1 VSAWL
6 LGVLARYCSLS
17 IREFAGNLRPSPEPS
32 GKIGQ
37 PAVPAFA
44 TINVYS
50 GVPWGDACRTERK
63 SSLSLAPRLREIRA
77 GFEPAFWIAN
87 LTELFE
93 RLAYY
98 ATAAVLAIYL
108 NEQLHFSSQLT
119 GWLIGTF
126 GLVVWFLPILGGTLA
141 DRFGFRRAL
150 MFAYLVMT
158 IGYFLLGSLSAP
170 WMEPLRRALS
180 DKWLVLAI
188 LLVPALGPGVVKPC
202 VAGTTARAS
211 SENVR
216 SLGYSIYYT
225 IVNIGGAL
233 GPIIAWLVRK
243 QLGLGIENVFR
254 VAAASVFL
262 MFWTT
267 LLFYREPVRSGEEKV
282 PSVSAAIRNMV
293 VVLGNGRFITFLLI
307 SSGFYIVFWQE
318 FISAPL
324 FVRKYINPQADVDLL
339 LSVDPI
345 VVICLQILVAY
356 LTRRMP
362 AIRAI
367 ALGFLCT
374 GLSWVILAIHPT
386 VPMVIATFIVL
397 AIGEVIQA
405 SRYYE
410 YISRL
415 APSGQQGVYMGYA
428 FLPVA
433 IGYFIAGGLGG
444 YLLHE
449 FGDVLG
455 RPQQMWWVIAAIG
468 TLTAAL
474 MWLYDRL
481 IQPVEAGSPAG

>member
-1 VSAWL
+1 MS
-6 LGVLARYCSLS
+6 
-17 IREFAGNLRPSPEPS
+17 FAE
-32 GKIGQ
+32 
-37 PAVPAFA
+37 
-44 TINVYS
+44 
-50 GVPWGDACRTERK
+50 
-63 SSLSLAPRLREIRA
+63 RLREIRS
-77 GFEPAFWIAN
+77 GFDPAFWVAN
-87 LTELFE
+87 TTELFE

-108 NEQLHFSSQLT
+108 NEQLHFSTELT

-150 MFAYLVMT
+150 IFAYLIMT
-158 IGYFLLGSLSAP
+158 VGYFLLGSLSAP
-170 WMEPLRRALS
+170 WMQPLRHTLG

-188 LLVPALGPGVVKPC
+188 LMVPALGPGVVKPC

-211 SENVR
+211 DERVR

-225 IVNIGGAL
+225 IVNIGGAI
-233 GPIIAWLVRK
+233 GPMLAFLVRK

-254 VAAASVFL
+254 VSAASVFL
-262 MFWTT
+262 MFWVT
-267 LLFYREPVRSGEEKV
+267 LFFYREPAKAGEQKV
-282 PSVSAAIRNMV
+282 ASISVAIRNMFAI
-293 VVLGNGRFITFLLI
+293 LGNRRFMVFLLI

-324 FVRKYINPQADVDLL
+324 FIRKYINPQANVDLL

-345 VVICLQILVAY
+345 VVICLQIAIAY
-356 LTRRMP
+356 LTREME

-367 ALGFLCT
+367 ALGFLLT
-374 GLSWVILAIHPT
+374 GLSWSLLALHPT
-386 VPMVIATFIVL
+386 IPMVVASFVVL
-397 AIGEVIQA
+397 ALGEVIQA

-449 FGDVLG
+449 FGDVLH
-455 RPQQMWWVIAAIG
+455 RPRAMWTVIIAIG
-468 TLTAAL
+468 VVTAAA
-474 MWLYDRL
+474 MWLYDKMVK
-481 IQPVEAGSPAG
+481 PAEAAGSTP

>member
-1 VSAWL
+1 MF
-6 LGVLARYCSLS
+6 GVAGARGT
-17 IREFAGNLRPSPEPS
+17 F
-32 GKIGQ
+32 
-37 PAVPAFA
+37 
-44 TINVYS
+44 
-50 GVPWGDACRTERK
+50 
-63 SSLSLAPRLREIRA
+63 LSLAPRLREIRA
-77 GFEPAFWIAN
+77 GFERSFWIAN

-150 MFAYLVMT
+150 LFAYLVMT
-158 IGYFLLGSLSAP
+158 VGYFLLGSLSAT
-170 WMEPLRRALS
+170 WMEPLRHALG

-243 QLGLGIENVFR
+243 QLGLGIESVFR

-267 LLFYREPVRSGEEKV
+267 LFFYREPNRSGGEQV
-282 PSVSAAIRNMV
+282 ASVSAAIKNMF
-293 VVLGNGRFITFLLI
+293 VVLGNRRFVVFLLI

-324 FVRKYINPQADVDLL
+324 FVRKYINAQADVDLL

-356 LTRRMP
+356 LTRTMP

-367 ALGFLCT
+367 ALGFLVT
-374 GLSWVILAIHPT
+374 GLSWVLLAIHPT
-386 VPMVIATFIVL
+386 VPMVVASFAVL

-415 APSGQQGVYMGYA
+415 APAGQQGVYMGYA

-449 FGDVLG
+449 FGDVL
-455 RPQQMWWVIAAIG
+455 RHPQEMWWVIAAIG
-468 TLTAAL
+468 ALTAAL
-474 MWLYDRL
+474 MWLYDKSVN
-481 IQPVEAGSPAG
+481 PEGSAHTAA

>member
-1 VSAWL
+1 M
-6 LGVLARYCSLS
+6 
-17 IREFAGNLRPSPEPS
+17 
-32 GKIGQ
+32 
-37 PAVPAFA
+37 
-44 TINVYS
+44 
-50 GVPWGDACRTERK
+50 
-63 SSLSLAPRLREIRA
+63 SLAQRLREIRS

-108 NEQLHFSSQLT
+108 NEQLHFSSELT

-170 WMEPLRRALS
+170 WMEPLRRAVS

-211 SENVR
+211 SANVR

-267 LLFYREPVRSGEEKV
+267 LFFYREPSRSGEEKV
-282 PSVSAAIRNMV
+282 ASVSAAIKNMF
-293 VVLGNGRFITFLLI
+293 VVLGNRRFIVFLLI

-324 FVRKYINPQADVDLL
+324 FVRKYINSQADVDLL

-356 LTRRMP
+356 LTRKMP

-367 ALGFLCT
+367 ALGFLLT
-374 GLSWVILAIHPT
+374 ALSWAILAIHPS
-386 VPMVIATFIVL
+386 VPMVVVTFVVL

-433 IGYFIAGGLGG
+433 IGYFLAGGLGG

-449 FGDVLG
+449 FGDILG
-455 RPQQMWWVIAAIG
+455 HPQRMWWIIAAIG
-468 TLTAAL
+468 VVTATL
-474 MWLYDRL
+474 MWLYDRFV
-481 IQPVEAGSPAG
+481 QPGEAAAAEA